1 MKTNYTLIGDV
12 REKLKELP
20 DKSIQMCVTS
30 PPYYALRDYGESDQ
44 LGLEDTPEEFV
55 ENMVGVFAEVHRV
68 LRDDGT
74 LWLNL
79 GDSYLK
85 NKQLAFMPQRV
96 ALALQDWGW
105 ILRQDIILAKKNCMP
120 ESVKDRFTK
129 SHEYIFL
136 FSKQPKYFF
145 NQIREPATQ
154 VSIDRSKRKMNFR
167 KITPDKT
174 VYDEA
179 QDPSRVVAAD
189 HMRNK
194 RSVWNMRTASYKEAH
209 FAVFPPEL
217 AETCIQA
224 GCPEKICAECGT
236 PYALENKYDFVTE
249 NKKEKNL
256 NFGKYENAKNE
267 SKNRQ
272 GINKSRGEKLIKV
285 RTNLPSQNDFVN
297 FMKKTSDIKTLS
309 ENTYVKKST
318 IEHWFRKDKNGFS
331 YPSIEDWNKVKEF
344 LDDFSQEFHNIDK
357 RLSDFELKTDDVISK
372 KIIGQEL
379 KKQCDCET
387 DETKPG
393 IVLDCFMGS
402 GTTAMVAQNLFR
414 KWIGVE
420 LNPEY
425 EKLIRK
431 RTAQQV
437 IF

>member
-30 PPYYALRDYGESDQ
+30 PPYYALRDYGESNQ

-55 ENMVGVFAEVHRV
+55 ENMVEVFAEVHRV

-79 GDSYLK
+79 GDTYLK
-85 NKQLAFMPQRV
+85 NKQLGFIPQRV
-96 ALALQDWGW
+96 AIALQEWGW
-105 ILRQDIILAKKNCMP
+105 ILRQDIIWAKKNCMP

-136 FSKQPKYFF
+136 FSKQPNYFF

-179 QDPSRVVAAD
+179 QDPTRVVAAD

-194 RSVWNMRTASYKEAH
+194 RSVWHMRTASYKEAH

-217 AETCIQA
+217 AETCIKA
-224 GCPEKICAECGT
+224 GCPEKICAECET
-236 PYALENKYDFVTE
+236 PYVQKYEKGDYNKE
-249 NKKEKNL
+249 HQKKSGGNVDGKY
-256 NFGKYENAKNE
+256 FGKSKKDYKSAKAQDASETKRRILE
-267 SKNRQ
+267 SMRQ
-272 GINKSRGEKLIKV
+272 K
-285 RTNLPSQNDFVN
+285 
-297 FMKKTSDIKTLS
+297 
-309 ENTYVKKST
+309 
-318 IEHWFRKDKNGFS
+318 
-331 YPSIEDWNKVKEF
+331 
-344 LDDFSQEFHNIDK
+344 IDK
-357 RLSDFELKTDDVISK
+357 GL
-372 KIIGQEL
+372 Q
-379 KKQCDCET
+379 KQCDCET
-387 DETKPG
+387 NETKSG

-402 GTTAMVAQNLFR
+402 GTTAMVAQDLFR
-414 KWIGVE
+414 KWIGIE

-425 EKLIRK
+425 EKLILK
-431 RTAQQV
+431 RTSQQV
-437 IF
+437 LF

>member
-44 LGLEDTPEEFV
+44 LGLEHTPEEFV
-55 ENMVGVFAEVHRV
+55 ENMVEVFAEVHRV

-79 GDSYLK
+79 GDSYSSGSRTSQTNESLK
-85 NKQLAFMPQRV
+85 KDKDYGVTRPPVNKNIKPKSLMGIPWKV
-96 ALALQDWGW
+96 AIALQEWGW
-105 ILRQDIILAKKNCMP
+105 ILRQDIIWAKKNCMP

-174 VYDEA
+174 VYDKA

-217 AETCIQA
+217 AETCIKA
-224 GCPEKICAECGT
+224 GSNEK
-236 PYALENKYDFVTE
+236 D
-249 NKKEKNL
+249 
-256 NFGKYENAKNE
+256 
-267 SKNRQ
+267 
-272 GINKSRGEKLIKV
+272 
-285 RTNLPSQNDFVN
+285 
-297 FMKKTSDIKTLS
+297 
-309 ENTYVKKST
+309 
-318 IEHWFRKDKNGFS
+318 
-331 YPSIEDWNKVKEF
+331 
-344 LDDFSQEFHNIDK
+344 
-357 RLSDFELKTDDVISK
+357 
-372 KIIGQEL
+372 
-379 KKQCDCET
+379 
-387 DETKPG
+387 

-402 GTTAMVAQNLFR
+402 GTTAMVAQDLFR

-437 IF
+437 LF

>member
-30 PPYYALRDYGESDQ
+30 PPYYALRDYGESNQ

-55 ENMVGVFAEVHRV
+55 ENMVEVFAEVHRV

-85 NKQLAFMPQRV
+85 DKQLGFIPQKV
-96 ALALQDWGW
+96 AIALQEWGW
-105 ILRQDIILAKKNCMP
+105 ILRQDIIWAKKNCMP

-145 NQIREPATQ
+145 NQVLEPVKNNT
-154 VSIDRSKRKMNFR
+154 VKKRTIKGSGMR
-167 KITPDKT
+167 PDEIKKLKKGGT
-174 VYDEA
+174 AGYTNN
-179 QDPSRVVAAD
+179 
-189 HMRNK
+189 MRNK

-217 AETCIQA
+217 AETCIKA

-236 PYALENKYDFVTE
+236 PY
-249 NKKEKNL
+249 KKQTKVEKNL
-256 NFGKYENAKNE
+256 TIEEVEKIRKKIIDTNKEKKPYAIIEKEFRNQVIEYRNLPNHDELKNYLK
-267 SKNRQ
+267 SYK
-272 GINKSRGEKLIKV
+272 NKS
-285 RTNLPSQNDFVN
+285 NLTIDEIEEHF
-297 FMKKTSDIKTLS
+297 
-309 ENTYVKKST
+309 ST
-318 IEHWFRKDKNGFS
+318 QAPHHWFEKGGS
-331 YPSIEDWNKVKEF
+331 YPSKNDWIKLKKLLS
-344 LDDFSQEFHNIDK
+344 LDDTYDKVMTEVFYKSGLKGENNYIDN
-357 RLSDFELKTDDVISK
+357 
-372 KIIGQEL
+372 GL

-387 DETKPG
+387 NETKSG

-402 GTTAMVAQNLFR
+402 GTTAMVAQDLFR

-437 IF
+437 LF

>member
-30 PPYYALRDYGESDQ
+30 PPYYALRDYGTAEWEGGDPNCDHIDKQQQRGQSSAKQSTNNQGNSGSLLKTCKKCGSKRKDNQ

-55 ENMVGVFAEVHRV
+55 ENMVEVFAEVHRV

-79 GDSYLK
+79 GDSYAMSSMRGK
-85 NKQLAFMPQRV
+85 NSKFKSIDQSHSGITNVKRSLNGLPPKSLMGIPWKV
-96 ALALQDWGW
+96 AIALQEWGW
-105 ILRQDIILAKKNCMP
+105 VLRQDIIWAKKNCMP

-129 SHEYIFL
+129 NHEYIFL

-145 NQIREPATQ
+145 NQILEPVKQ
-154 VSIDRSKRKMNFR
+154 VSIERAKSPMKHRTISTKGV
-167 KITPDKT
+167 K
-174 VYDEA
+174 YDLS
-179 QDPSRVVAAD
+179 DNPNRVVRAD
-189 HMRNK
+189 GMKNK

-224 GCPEKICAECGT
+224 GCPEKICAECET
-236 PYALENKYDFVTE
+236 PY
-249 NKKEKNL
+249 KKVMEREKTIKAKKSEVRGMPVGDKIVYHRKL
-256 NFGKYENAKNE
+256 GAKYE
-267 SKNRQ
+267 
-272 GINKSRGEKLIKV
+272 EK
-285 RTNLPSQNDFVN
+285 
-297 FMKKTSDIKTLS
+297 MK
-309 ENTYVKKST
+309 EN
-318 IEHWFRKDKNGFS
+318 
-331 YPSIEDWNKVKEF
+331 P
-344 LDDFSQEFHNIDK
+344 LIDK
-357 RLSDFELKTDDVISK
+357 GL
-372 KIIGQEL
+372 Q
-379 KKQCDCET
+379 KQCDCET

-425 EKLIRK
+425 EKLIKK
-431 RTAQQV
+431 RTAQQTL
-437 IF
+437 F

>member
-1 MKTNYTLIGDV
+1 MDIKTNYTLIGDV

-44 LGLEDTPEEFV
+44 LGLEKTPEEFV
-55 ENMVGVFAEVHRV
+55 ENMVEVFAEVHRV

-79 GDSYLK
+79 GDSYNSGGAGKNVGGFQGQLHKKSKDRDKSVIRSSQHKVLK
-85 NKQLAFMPQRV
+85 SLPPKSLMGIPWKV
-96 ALALQDWGW
+96 AIALQEWGW
-105 ILRQDIILAKKNCMP
+105 ILRQDIIWAKKNCMP

-129 SHEYIFL
+129 NHEYIFL

-217 AETCIQA
+217 AETCIKA
-224 GCPEKICAECGT
+224 GSNEK
-236 PYALENKYDFVTE
+236 D
-249 NKKEKNL
+249 
-256 NFGKYENAKNE
+256 
-267 SKNRQ
+267 
-272 GINKSRGEKLIKV
+272 
-285 RTNLPSQNDFVN
+285 
-297 FMKKTSDIKTLS
+297 
-309 ENTYVKKST
+309 
-318 IEHWFRKDKNGFS
+318 
-331 YPSIEDWNKVKEF
+331 
-344 LDDFSQEFHNIDK
+344 
-357 RLSDFELKTDDVISK
+357 
-372 KIIGQEL
+372 
-379 KKQCDCET
+379 
-387 DETKPG
+387 

-425 EKLIRK
+425 EKLIKK
-431 RTAQQV
+431 RTAQQTL
-437 IF
+437 F

>member
-30 PPYYALRDYGESDQ
+30 PPYYNLRDYDNQENQ
-44 LGLEDTPEEFV
+44 LGLEKTPEEFV
-55 ENMVGVFAEVHRV
+55 ANLVEVFAEVHRV

-79 GDSYLK
+79 GDSYAMSSMRGK
-85 NKQLAFMPQRV
+85 NSKFKSIDQSHSGITNVKRSLNGLPPKSLMGIPWKV
-96 ALALQDWGW
+96 AIALQEWGW
-105 ILRQDIILAKKNCMP
+105 VLRQDIIWAKKNCMP

-136 FSKQPKYFF
+136 FSKQPNYKF

-174 VYDEA
+174 VYDKA
-179 QDPSRVVAAD
+179 QDSSRVVAAD

-217 AETCIQA
+217 AETCIKA
-224 GCPEKICAECGT
+224 GSNEK
-236 PYALENKYDFVTE
+236 D
-249 NKKEKNL
+249 
-256 NFGKYENAKNE
+256 
-267 SKNRQ
+267 
-272 GINKSRGEKLIKV
+272 
-285 RTNLPSQNDFVN
+285 
-297 FMKKTSDIKTLS
+297 
-309 ENTYVKKST
+309 
-318 IEHWFRKDKNGFS
+318 
-331 YPSIEDWNKVKEF
+331 
-344 LDDFSQEFHNIDK
+344 
-357 RLSDFELKTDDVISK
+357 
-372 KIIGQEL
+372 
-379 KKQCDCET
+379 
-387 DETKPG
+387 

-402 GTTAMVAQNLFR
+402 GTTAMVAQQHSR

-425 EKLIRK
+425 EKLIKK
-431 RTAQQV
+431 RTAQREL
-437 IF
+437 F

>member
-1 MKTNYTLIGDV
+1 LKTNYTLIGDV

-30 PPYYALRDYGESDQ
+30 PPYYNLRDYDNQENQ
-44 LGLEDTPEEFV
+44 LGLEKTPEEFV
-55 ENMVGVFAEVHRV
+55 ANLVEVFAEVHRV

-79 GDSYLK
+79 GDSYAMSSMRGK
-85 NKQLAFMPQRV
+85 NSKFKSIDQSHSGITNVKRSLNGLPPKSLMGIPWKV
-96 ALALQDWGW
+96 AIALQEWGW
-105 ILRQDIILAKKNCMP
+105 VLRQDIIWAKKNCMP

-136 FSKQPKYFF
+136 FSKQPNYKF

-174 VYDEA
+174 VYDKA
-179 QDPSRVVAAD
+179 QDSSRVVAAD

-217 AETCIQA
+217 AETCIKA
-224 GCPEKICAECGT
+224 GSNEK
-236 PYALENKYDFVTE
+236 D
-249 NKKEKNL
+249 
-256 NFGKYENAKNE
+256 
-267 SKNRQ
+267 
-272 GINKSRGEKLIKV
+272 
-285 RTNLPSQNDFVN
+285 
-297 FMKKTSDIKTLS
+297 
-309 ENTYVKKST
+309 
-318 IEHWFRKDKNGFS
+318 
-331 YPSIEDWNKVKEF
+331 
-344 LDDFSQEFHNIDK
+344 
-357 RLSDFELKTDDVISK
+357 
-372 KIIGQEL
+372 
-379 KKQCDCET
+379 
-387 DETKPG
+387 

-402 GTTAMVAQNLFR
+402 GTTAMVAQQHSR

-425 EKLIRK
+425 EKLIKK
-431 RTAQQV
+431 RTAQREL
-437 IF
+437 F

>member
-30 PPYYALRDYGESDQ
+30 PPYYALRDYGESNQ

-55 ENMVGVFAEVHRV
+55 ANMVEVFAEVHRV

-85 NKQLAFMPQRV
+85 NKQLGFIPQRV
-96 ALALQDWGW
+96 AIALQEWGW
-105 ILRQDIILAKKNCMP
+105 ILRQDIVWAKKNCMP

-145 NQIREPATQ
+145 NQVLEP
-154 VSIDRSKRKMNFR
+154 VVKERKAGNKKSQKGTDQKFSETKQGLLKAQQ
-167 KITPDKT
+167 KIYTK
-174 VYDEA
+174 
-179 QDPSRVVAAD
+179 
-189 HMRNK
+189 RNK

-217 AETCIQA
+217 AETCIKA
-224 GCPEKICAECGT
+224 GSN
-236 PYALENKYDFVTE
+236 END
-249 NKKEKNL
+249 
-256 NFGKYENAKNE
+256 
-267 SKNRQ
+267 
-272 GINKSRGEKLIKV
+272 
-285 RTNLPSQNDFVN
+285 
-297 FMKKTSDIKTLS
+297 
-309 ENTYVKKST
+309 
-318 IEHWFRKDKNGFS
+318 
-331 YPSIEDWNKVKEF
+331 
-344 LDDFSQEFHNIDK
+344 
-357 RLSDFELKTDDVISK
+357 
-372 KIIGQEL
+372 
-379 KKQCDCET
+379 
-387 DETKPG
+387 

-402 GTTAMVAQNLFR
+402 GTTAMVAQDLFR

-437 IF
+437 LF

>member
-1 MKTNYTLIGDV
+1 MATTRIWDKDNEHVLAFKRSVAGNQSCLPLVKYMLSSLIGLATYPKRIMKTNYTLIGDV

-30 PPYYALRDYGESDQ
+30 PPYFNLRDYDNQENQ
-44 LGLEDTPEEFV
+44 LGLEKTPEEFV
-55 ENMVGVFAEVHRV
+55 ENLVEVFAEVHRV

-79 GDSYLK
+79 GDTYLK
-85 NKQLAFMPQRV
+85 NKQLGFIPQKV
-96 ALALQDWGW
+96 AIALQEWGW
-105 ILRQDIILAKKNCMP
+105 ILRQDIIWAKKNCMP

-129 SHEYIFL
+129 NHEYIFL
-136 FSKQPKYFF
+136 LSKQPKYFF

-217 AETCIQA
+217 AETCIKA
-224 GCPEKICAECGT
+224 GSNEK
-236 PYALENKYDFVTE
+236 D
-249 NKKEKNL
+249 
-256 NFGKYENAKNE
+256 
-267 SKNRQ
+267 
-272 GINKSRGEKLIKV
+272 
-285 RTNLPSQNDFVN
+285 
-297 FMKKTSDIKTLS
+297 
-309 ENTYVKKST
+309 
-318 IEHWFRKDKNGFS
+318 
-331 YPSIEDWNKVKEF
+331 
-344 LDDFSQEFHNIDK
+344 
-357 RLSDFELKTDDVISK
+357 
-372 KIIGQEL
+372 
-379 KKQCDCET
+379 
-387 DETKPG
+387 

-402 GTTAMVAQNLFR
+402 GTTAMVAQDLFR
-414 KWIGVE
+414 KWIGIE

-431 RTAQQV
+431 RTSQQV
-437 IF
+437 LF

>member
-30 PPYYALRDYGESDQ
+30 PPYYNLRDYGESDQ
-44 LGLEDTPEEFV
+44 LGLEKTPEEFIKNLV
-55 ENMVGVFAEVHRV
+55 DVFAEVHRV

-85 NKQLAFMPQRV
+85 NKQLGFIPQRV
-96 ALALQDWGW
+96 AIALQEWGW
-105 ILRQDIILAKKNCMP
+105 ILRQDIIWAKKNCMP

-129 SHEYIFL
+129 NHEYIFL

-145 NQIREPATQ
+145 NQVLEPVKQ
-154 VSIDRSKRKMNFR
+154 VSIERAKSPMKHRTISTKGV
-167 KITPDKT
+167 K
-174 VYDEA
+174 YDSS
-179 QDPSRVVAAD
+179 DNPNRVVRAD
-189 HMRNK
+189 GMKNK

-217 AETCIQA
+217 AETCIKA
-224 GCPEKICAECGT
+224 GSNEK
-236 PYALENKYDFVTE
+236 D
-249 NKKEKNL
+249 
-256 NFGKYENAKNE
+256 
-267 SKNRQ
+267 
-272 GINKSRGEKLIKV
+272 
-285 RTNLPSQNDFVN
+285 
-297 FMKKTSDIKTLS
+297 
-309 ENTYVKKST
+309 
-318 IEHWFRKDKNGFS
+318 
-331 YPSIEDWNKVKEF
+331 
-344 LDDFSQEFHNIDK
+344 
-357 RLSDFELKTDDVISK
+357 
-372 KIIGQEL
+372 
-379 KKQCDCET
+379 
-387 DETKPG
+387 

>member
-1 MKTNYTLIGDV
+1 MKTNYTIIGDV

-20 DKSIQMCVTS
+20 DKSIQMCLTS
-30 PPYYALRDYGESDQ
+30 PPYYNLRDYGTAEWEGGDPNCDHIDKNMTRGQNNSSKQRTNNQGNGASLLKTCKQCGAKRKDNQ
-44 LGLEDTPEEFV
+44 LGLEKTPEEYV
-55 ENMVGVFAEVHRV
+55 ENMVQVFAEVHRV

-79 GDSYLK
+79 GDSYSSGNRTSTTNQSLRKDKDYGVTRPPANK
-85 NKQLAFMPQRV
+85 NIKPKSLMGIPWKV
-96 ALALQDWGW
+96 AIALQEWGW
-105 ILRQDIILAKKNCMP
+105 ILRQDIIWAKKNCMP

-154 VSIDRSKRKMNFR
+154 VSIDISKRKMNFR

-217 AETCIQA
+217 AETCIKA
-224 GCPEKICAECGT
+224 GCPEKICAECDT
-236 PYALENKYDFVTE
+236 PY
-249 NKKEKNL
+249 KKVVE
-256 NFGKYENAKNE
+256 
-267 SKNRQ
+267 R
-272 GINKSRGEKLIKV
+272 EKLNIKV
-285 RTNLPSQNDFVN
+285 DKSESERFSVNLKNNHRKIGGEYDKEL
-297 FMKKTSDIKTLS
+297 KKNPL
-309 ENTYVKKST
+309 
-318 IEHWFRKDKNGFS
+318 
-331 YPSIEDWNKVKEF
+331 
-344 LDDFSQEFHNIDK
+344 IDK
-357 RLSDFELKTDDVISK
+357 GL
-372 KIIGQEL
+372 Q
-379 KKQCDCET
+379 KQCDCKT
-387 DETKPG
+387 NETKSG

-402 GTTAMVAQNLFR
+402 GTTAMVAQQHSR

-425 EKLIRK
+425 EKLIKK
-431 RTAQQV
+431 RTAQREL
-437 IF
+437 F